1 MPGLGSDLVVNLAG
15 NNSKLK
21 SKIAESKGGL
31 SSFASAAKGMLNP
44 VVAGLTAV
52 AGGAIAAGV
61 AVYGLTTRIA
71 GLAAVAD
78 QATQTGLSVA
88 FIQRLGYAAGQSGVG
103 FETLMG
109 GIKKLTILIGKG
121 DEKPF
126 ANLGISLAEL
136 KTLSPEKQ
144 FLKVAEAITKLPTA
158 ADRATAAVNIFGKAG
173 IDMTGLFAG
182 GMESVV
188 SLIAEAESLGIG
200 ISEKAAESIAA
211 ADDAMDKMKASF
223 GALLDQITVGVAPA
237 FTLIATKIADMIPPL
252 TKFLDKF
259 NGLADTDKIKA
270 IGDLFSAGMAVAFAG
285 ISEAWDTT
293 LDEMIAA
300 SLKAAQKMNPA
311 NLIGKGVNAILRV
324 EQPKAA
330 PGESKLDAAM
340 RRFGDV
346 VKGINAGGNAQP
358 GQPVGNKP
366 MAENLVTQQ
375 MIDDAKAKRAAIA
388 AEDRKALQFG
398 EKVSG
403 KFFDANNEVRD
414 LEKRFKSQQAQ
425 TGDMAGLAKGAKDLF
440 GGLWMGIAKAA
451 QKEIANPTMRAGDG
465 LVGDLPPAEVGKA
478 QAPQFAG
485 AMQRGSAEAYSTIV
499 QAMFRG
505 QDPNVK
511 ATEKQTVQLVKAM
524 KDTKPKFNLVE
535 SFA

>member
-1 MPGLGSDLVVNLAG
+1 MPGLGNDLVVNLAG

-31 SSFASAAKGMLNP
+31 SSFASAATGMLNP

-78 QATQTGLSVA
+78 QATQTGLSGA
-88 FIQRLGYAAGQSGVG
+88 FIQRLGYAADQSGVSV
-103 FETLMG
+103 ETLMG

-126 ANLGISLAEL
+126 ANLGISLRELQALNPEQQFMRIAAEI
-136 KTLSPEKQ
+136 
-144 FLKVAEAITKLPTA
+144 AKLPTA
-158 ADRATAAVNIFGKAG
+158 AERAAAAVKIFGKSG

-182 GMESVV
+182 GMSD
-188 SLIAEAESLGIG
+188 LNALMADAEKLGIG
-200 ISEKAAESIAA
+200 ISAEGLAKAAA
-211 ADDAMDKMKASF
+211 ADDAIQRMKASF

-259 NGLADTDKIKA
+259 NGLANADKFKA
-270 IGDLFSAGMAVAFAG
+270 VGDLFSAGMAVAFAG
-285 ISEAWDTT
+285 ISEAWSTT

-311 NLIGKGVNAILRV
+311 NLVGKGVNAVLGF

-346 VKGINAGGNAQP
+346 VKGINAGNGANADVPFAGQDPMP
-358 GQPVGNKP
+358 GQPRGFAASVLAN
-366 MAENLVTQQ
+366 
-375 MIDDAKAKRAAIA
+375 IRAKEA
-388 AEDRKALQFG
+388 G
-398 EKVSG
+398 
-403 KFFDANNEVRD
+403 
-414 LEKRFKSQQAQ
+414 
-425 TGDMAGLAKGAKDLF
+425 TGDMPGLVTMGKDLF
-440 GGLWMGIAKAA
+440 GKAFMGIAKAA
-451 QKEIANPTMRAGDG
+451 QSELNKPI
-465 LVGDLPPAEVGKA
+465 AEVAMSETAKTEK
-478 QAPQFAG
+478 QEVRFAG

-499 QAMFRG
+499 QSMFRG
-505 QDPNVK
+505 KDPNVQ
-511 ATEKQTVQLVKAM
+511 ATEKQTTQLVKAM
-524 KDTKPKFNLVE
+524 KETKPQFTMVGAF
-535 SFA
+535 S

>member
-1 MPGLGSDLVVNLAG
+1 
-15 NNSKLK
+15 
-21 SKIAESKGGL
+21 
-31 SSFASAAKGMLNP
+31 
-44 VVAGLTAV
+44 
-52 AGGAIAAGV
+52 
-61 AVYGLTTRIA
+61 
-71 GLAAVAD
+71 
-78 QATQTGLSVA
+78 VA
-88 FIQRLGYAAGQSGVG
+88 FIQRLGYAADQSGVSV
-103 FETLMG
+103 ETLMG
-109 GIKKLTILIGKG
+109 GVKKLTIAIGKG

-126 ANLGISLAEL
+126 AALGISLAEL

-158 ADRATAAVNIFGKAG
+158 ADRAAAAVKIFGKAG
-173 IDMTGLFAG
+173 FEMTGLFAG

-200 ISEKAAESIAA
+200 ISEKAAESISA

-237 FTLIATKIADMIPPL
+237 FTMIATKIADMIPPL

-259 NGLADTDKIKA
+259 NGLTNEDKFKA

-311 NLIGKGVNAILRV
+311 NLIGKGVNAILGI
-324 EQPKAA
+324 EAPKAA

-340 RRFGDV
+340 RRFGEV
-346 VKGINAGGNAQP
+346 VKGINAGGNAPPGNPKFGPEQP
-358 GQPVGNKP
+358 GGFAAGVLANIK
-366 MAENLVTQQ
+366 AE
-375 MIDDAKAKRAAIA
+375 
-388 AEDRKALQFG
+388 
-398 EKVSG
+398 
-403 KFFDANNEVRD
+403 
-414 LEKRFKSQQAQ
+414 QAQ

-451 QKEIANPTMRAGDG
+451 QTEIANPTMRAGDG
-465 LVGDLPPAEVGKA
+465 TVNWPAGGDFGAGPEKQSPR
-478 QAPQFAG
+478 FAG

-505 QDPNVK
+505 KDPNVQ
-511 ATEKQTVQLVKAM
+511 ATEKQTVVLVKAM
-524 KDTKPKFNLVE
+524 KDNKPQKLQLAPGF
-535 SFA
+535 